1 MSLPFVLI
9 GGNKGGVGK
18 SLASMALLDHWLSSE
33 PAKPAFLVETD
44 TSNPD
49 VAKAYGESV
58 PHCLP
63 RISERE
69 GWIDLLNELDAQP
82 KAAVVCNLAAQTN
95 SLWEQFGG
103 TLLSGLSQMKRP
115 ATCLWLINR
124 QRDSLEL
131 LAEFRDMA
139 PGVKIHVLRNAY
151 FGDERKF
158 ELYNGSELRKEI
170 EAAGGK
176 SLTFPE
182 LADRITDQLY
192 TQRLTLA
199 QAGADSM
206 PLGSRSEVHRWRMA
220 CAELFRQIGL

>member
-1 MSLPFVLI
+1 MSLPLVFI

-18 SLASMALLDHWLSSE
+18 SLASMALLDYWLTNE
-33 PAKPAFLVETD
+33 PLKPSFLVETD

-49 VAKAYGESV
+49 VAKAYGETV
-58 PHCLP
+58 PHYLP
-63 RISERE
+63 QISERE
-69 GWIDLLNELDAQP
+69 GWIDLVNELDGQRN
-82 KAAVVCNLAAQTN
+82 AAVVCNLAAQTN
-95 SLWEQFGG
+95 SLWELFGA
-103 TLLSGLSQMKRP
+103 TLLTALGEMKRP

-131 LAEFRDMA
+131 LAEFRDLA
-139 PGVKIHVLRNAY
+139 PGVQIHVLRNAY
-151 FGDERKF
+151 FGEERKF
-158 ELYNGSELRKEI
+158 ELYNGSEIRKEI

-199 QAGADSM
+199 QAAGASM
-206 PLGSRSEVHRWRMA
+206 PLGSRSEVHRWRAA
-220 CAELFRQIGL
+220 CATLFAHIGL